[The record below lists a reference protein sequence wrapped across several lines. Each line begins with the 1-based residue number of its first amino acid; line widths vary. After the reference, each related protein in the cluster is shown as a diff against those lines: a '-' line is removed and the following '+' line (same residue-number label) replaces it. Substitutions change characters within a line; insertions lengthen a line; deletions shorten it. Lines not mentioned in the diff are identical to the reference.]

1 MPSVILLFGPP
12 AAGKSS
18 LARDVLGHYR
28 AYAESTPLI
37 YLSTDQLREA
47 VSGPGYLGSIRPS
60 IYQGIRSM
68 TEQALASGHHV
79 LIDGNYLD
87 ARNRTPLL
95 QLFKRLKARALKVLV
110 TCSLPGALRRN
121 SGRVGPEK
129 VPDDYLREVFG
140 RVKRVRALADLCV
153 DTEAGYPGACQHIL
167 SWLLEIPS
175 EQLDLSRF
183 PDPLEEEWLQRGLVL
198 EVARGDD
205 IWKAGSVSQRVV
217 RVLEGELEVVR
228 QVAGQPEVVINRL
241 HAGELAGELSS
252 LDGSPHSATVRA
264 TCPSRVVALDSVQF
278 RSLMRRY
285 PSLLDRVLQGM
296 VSRIRSLSGAA
307 GDACVDLLSGL
318 GNRRMLEELLP
329 EFEQRATRD
338 GSPFSLA
345 VFDIDRFKGIN
356 DTHGHEVGD
365 FMIREVAQ
373 LLQVSI
379 APPGVCLRYGGDE
392 FVVLLPG
399 VNSCSA
405 QGVLQGFVEQVRARS
420 FEVSPQFYLK
430 ATISVGLASY
440 PEGTSDCSQL
450 FHLADQALYAS
461 KAAGRDRLS
470 IWGAC

>member
-1 MPSVILLFGPP
+1 M
-12 AAGKSS
+12 
-18 LARDVLGHYR
+18 LGHYR
-28 AYAESTPLI
+28 AFGEATPLI

-60 IYQGIRSM
+60 IYHGIRSM

-121 SGRVGPEK
+121 AGRVGPEK

-140 RVKRVRALADLCV
+140 RVKRVRALADLCI
-153 DTEAGYPGACQHIL
+153 DTEVGHPGAAQQIL
-167 SWLLEIPS
+167 SWLLETS
-175 EQLDLSRF
+175 SDQLDLSRF
-183 PDPLEEEWLQRGLVL
+183 PDPLEDEWLQRGLEL
-198 EVARGDD
+198 EVASGED
-205 IWKAGSVSQRVV
+205 IWKAGSISQRVV

-241 HAGELAGELSS
+241 HSGDLAGELSS

-264 TCPSRVVALDSVQF
+264 TRPSRVVALDSVQF
-278 RSLMRRY
+278 RGLMRRY
-285 PSLLDRVLQGM
+285 PALLDRVLQGM

-307 GDACVDLLSGL
+307 SDACVDLLSGL

-329 EFEQRATRD
+329 ELEQRACRD
-338 GSPFSLA
+338 GSPLSLA

-365 FMIREVAQ
+365 VMIRAVAQ
-373 LLQVSI
+373 LLQQSI
-379 APPGVCLRYGGDE
+379 GPPAACLRYGGDE

-399 VNSCSA
+399 VELGAA
-405 QGVLQGFVEQVRARS
+405 QAILQGFIEQVRARS
-420 FEVSPQFYLK
+420 FEVSAQFYLK
-430 ATISVGLASY
+430 ATISMGLASY
-440 PEGTSDCSQL
+440 PEGTGDCSQL

-470 IWGAC
+470 IWGQC